1 MTGLYIIDTGITHA
15 VTTAQYDA
23 IRGSSV
29 LCPVTA
35 LVKLINTG
43 EL

>member
-23 IRGSSV
+23 ISV